1 MLIFFSAISMA
12 FFLYWIDAMKLPPSN
27 DQQLI
32 NEMAIALKNNYI
44 SNYMKESQ
52 YLFLYP
58 YQIGITFVVC
68 TIYKIFGENFLC
80 VQYVNC
86 VCSII
91 NMFLLYYISKKIFR
105 DSDIGISRMLSILI
119 FIFSFYFMFY
129 NVHVYGNIIG
139 LTFALISALFFT
151 MYLNSEKVSCS
162 AISAIFISISVIIK
176 SNYLIFLCAFM
187 ICMFLDIIKKRKI
200 KLLIP
205 TIIFIIT
212 YEAVSI
218 GFSSFVKYGL
228 GLDLAKGTPM
238 ICYVYMGISDSDN
251 STPGWFNNTNVDLY
265 RESGYNNEVT
275 KETTI
280 KLIKERMHFFVSNPI
295 EGMKFFSVKLASTWL
310 NPTFQTIWISYPGAR
325 YKFDENYA
333 HYISYHAKAL
343 SMLDGKIYDVEEV
356 LFDSFEILVFVFAGI
371 GIFKLAKN
379 KENVSKYTL
388 AIIFMGGFIFHSV
401 WETKAIYVVQYYYL
415 LLPYTAFGIKV
426 FIEFLKMKFE
436 KRGVKLLADKNL
448 N

>member
-1 MLIFFSAISMA
+1 MGEYADYIFLMAYDQYYAGSKKAGPVSGLNWAENAVKETLAEIPAEKLVLGMPFYTRYWETMGGNVVSTKAISM
-12 FFLYWIDAMKLPPSN
+12 
-27 DQQLI
+27 
-32 NEMAIALKNNYI
+32 
-44 SNYMKESQ
+44 
-52 YLFLYP
+52 
-58 YQIGITFVVC
+58 
-68 TIYKIFGENFLC
+68 
-80 VQYVNC
+80 
-86 VCSII
+86 
-91 NMFLLYYISKKIFR
+91 
-105 DSDIGISRMLSILI
+105 
-119 FIFSFYFMFY
+119 
-129 NVHVYGNIIG
+129 
-139 LTFALISALFFT
+139 
-151 MYLNSEKVSCS
+151 
-162 AISAIFISISVIIK
+162 
-176 SNYLIFLCAFM
+176 
-187 ICMFLDIIKKRKI
+187 
-200 KLLIP
+200 
-205 TIIFIIT
+205 
-212 YEAVSI
+212 
-218 GFSSFVKYGL
+218 
-228 GLDLAKGTPM
+228 
-238 ICYVYMGISDSDN
+238 
-251 STPGWFNNTNVDLY
+251 
-265 RESGYNNEVT
+265 
-275 KETTI
+275 ETAI